1 MKQYENSIL
10 AFEKVKVNF
19 PREWEVYFYLG
30 KGYKKLGDDEQALV
44 NLLKASYLA
53 PQEPHV
59 VFELGVSYEEL
70 GEARKAL
77 ECYYRAKRLSQ
88 LGE

>member
-1 MKQYENSIL
+1 M
-10 AFEKVKVNF
+10 
-19 PREWEVYFYLG
+19 
-30 KGYKKLGDDEQALV
+30 GDDEQVLV

-59 VFELGVSYEEL
+59 VFELGVSYDEL
-70 GEARKAL
+70 GETRKAL